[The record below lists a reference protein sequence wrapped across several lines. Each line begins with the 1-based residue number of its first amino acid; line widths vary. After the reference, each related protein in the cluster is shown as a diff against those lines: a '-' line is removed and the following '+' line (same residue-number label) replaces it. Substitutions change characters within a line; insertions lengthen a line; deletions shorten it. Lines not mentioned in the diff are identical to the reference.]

1 MRDSIQHI
9 GLRFHDK
16 RITTEKEFMNRVHSI
31 PKNRIQYFQ
40 NFQTQDKENLSLL
53 EHVFSR
59 KKKLD
64 LFVLAVLF

>member
-40 NFQTQDKENLSLL
+40 NFQTQSKRIYRCLNMYLVEQ
-53 EHVFSR
+53 
-59 KKKLD
+59 KC
-64 LFVLAVLF
+64 